1 MNIWSRYTN
10 RACPDDGL
18 LRLAVDTGVERFPE
32 VAGHLTSCERCQL
45 RFEALGRDAAFADQK
60 LGMLD
65 HDDVSPNTR
74 LAFQAMQRRIT
85 IDGVVKPPQGESFM
99 SSMMNTR
106 AARGAVAMVA
116 LVLLT
121 AVFALTPMRS
131 VASNLFNRF
140 EVQEFQAVTIRP
152 EQFQE
157 FGAELL
163 MRGFGADLERIGE
176 AFQNLAE
183 VETSFDMES
192 ADADM
197 QEFET
202 YGDAAAAFGEFRVP
216 ETVPAG
222 FDQNPRYL
230 MSEAA
235 WIRVT
240 VNTESLNTI
249 LDELSFNFNS
259 IPDASVMPEL
269 TATIDIPSALV
280 AHYEGSDDQHLAVIQ
295 LESPVL
301 TTPEGLDMNAVR
313 SDLLS
318 LPGLPDEF
326 VDQIKAID
334 NWESTLIVPVPEGAE
349 TRNVTIDGQP
359 ALLIEAGELDASSFG
374 DDLQMEGEVSVVMWN
389 DGGVLYIVA
398 GSVSGDQL
406 LEIANSLQ

>member
-1 MNIWSRYTN
+1 MKLWNRYTN

-32 VAGHLTSCERCQL
+32 VASHLTTCERCQH
-45 RFEALGRDAAFADQK
+45 RFKALGRDAAFADQK

-74 LAFQAMQRRIT
+74 LAYQAMQRRIT
-85 IDGVVKPPQGESFM
+85 IDGVMKPPQGETFM

-106 AARGAVAMVA
+106 AARGAVAMAA

-140 EVQEFQAVTIRP
+140 EVQEFQAITIRP
-152 EQFQE
+152 DQFQE
-157 FGAELL
+157 FGAEMLV
-163 MRGFGADLERIGE
+163 RGFGADLERV
-176 AFQNLAE
+176 ADAAQNLAE
-183 VETSFDMES
+183 LETSFDMES
-192 ADADM
+192 ADAVV

-202 YGDAAAAFGEFRVP
+202 YEAASAAFGEFRVP
-216 ETVPAG
+216 GTVPAG
-222 FDQNPRYL
+222 FEQDPSYT
-230 MSEAA
+230 MTEAS
-235 WIRVT
+235 WIRAT

-249 LDELSFNFNS
+249 LDELGFNFDS
-259 IPDASVMPEL
+259 IPDASEMPEL
-269 TATIDIPSALV
+269 TATLDIPSALV
-280 AHYEGSDDQHLAVIQ
+280 THYQGSDGQELAVIQ

-318 LPGLPDEF
+318 LPGLPGEF
-326 VDQIKAID
+326 VDQVKAID

-359 ALLIEAGELDASSFG
+359 ALLIEAGEFDTSNWGHEF
-374 DDLQMEGEVSVVMWN
+374 QMDGEASVVMWN
-389 DGGVLYIVA
+389 DDGVLYIVV
-398 GSVSGDQL
+398 GSMSGDQL
-406 LEIANSLQ
+406 LDVANSLQ